1 MRREARLAIAALI
14 MAVVAAMLA
23 GCSGGNGGAQNT
35 AQSEPAAPR
44 IKLAGIVFQEDQ
56 FFRLV
61 LFGMRDAAKK
71 AGVELLEGNSMNKP
85 EKEIELINAY
95 IARKVDAILVS
106 PLSAKGSITALKLA
120 HDKGIKVIAHN
131 TPIESNIPAAYIE
144 CSADDL
150 GAQTGKVAR
159 KYIEEK
165 LGGNAK
171 LAVIE
176 FKSLVPEQSDARVNG
191 FKRQLEG
198 LQGVQIVAE
207 QDAWLPE
214 QAVKKVG
221 DILTAQPD
229 INMIYAA
236 NEGGTIGAVMAV
248 KNAGKAGQV
257 VVFGTDS
264 SEQLLSFLR
273 SDDNILQCTTSQ
285 RPAEVGAMAVEFA
298 LKVLKGE
305 PVEPHV
311 EMTGIC
317 LSRDDPAGL
326 AAFEET
332 LKQWMERG
340 NS

>member
-1 MRREARLAIAALI
+1 MKTKLCAGI
-14 MAVVAAMLA
+14 VVALVAVLG
-23 GCSGGNGGAQNT
+23 GCSGGDSAPGDAT
-35 AQSEPAAPR
+35 KSESSPAR

-71 AGVELLEGNSMNKP
+71 AGVELLEGNSMSKP

-95 IARKVDAILVS
+95 IARKVDAILLS
-106 PLSAKGSITALKLA
+106 PLSAKGSVAALKLA
-120 HDKGIKVIAHN
+120 NDKGIKIITHN
-131 TPIESNIPAAYIE
+131 TPIESDIPAAFIE

-171 LAVIE
+171 IAVLA
-176 FKSLVPEQSDARVNG
+176 FKSQVPEQSAARVNG
-191 FKRQLEG
+191 FKRQLDG
-198 LQGVQIVAE
+198 MPGVQFVAE
-207 QDAWLPE
+207 QDAWMPE
-214 QAVKKVG
+214 LGVKKTG

-229 INMIYAA
+229 VNIVYAA
-236 NEGGTIGAVMAV
+236 NEGGTVGAVMAI
-248 KNAGKAGQV
+248 KNLGKAGQV

-273 SDDNILQCTTSQ
+273 SDDNILQCITSQ

-317 LSRDDPAGL
+317 LRRDDPAGID
-326 AAFEET
+326 AFEKT
-332 LKQWMERG
+332 LKQWMGGG

>member
-1 MRREARLAIAALI
+1 MRRAIGLGIAVL
-14 MAVVAAMLA
+14 VVAFGAIMVV
-23 GCSGGNGGAQNT
+23 GCSGGDGGPQDAAQ
-35 AQSEPAAPR
+35 PAAAPK

-95 IARKVDAILVS
+95 IARKVDAILLS
-106 PLSAKGSITALKLA
+106 PLSAKGSVAALKLA
-120 HDKGIKVIAHN
+120 NDNGIKIITHN
-131 TPIESNIPAAYIE
+131 TPIESDIPAAYIE

-165 LGGNAK
+165 LGGNARIAV
-171 LAVIE
+171 LA
-176 FKSLVPEQSDARVNG
+176 FKSQVPEQSAARVNG

-198 LQGVQIVAE
+198 MPGVQFVAE
-207 QDAWLPE
+207 QDAWMPE
-214 QAVKKVG
+214 LGVKKTT

-229 INMIYAA
+229 VNVVYAA
-236 NEGGTIGAVMAV
+236 NEGGTVGAVMAI
-248 KNAGKAGQV
+248 KNLAKAGQV

-264 SEQLLSFLR
+264 SEQLLRFLR
-273 SDDNILQCTTSQ
+273 SDDNILQCITSQ
-285 RPAEVGAMAVEFA
+285 RPAEVGGMAVEFA

-305 PVEPHV
+305 PVEKHV
-311 EMTGIC
+311 AMTGIC
-317 LSRDDPAGL
+317 LRRDDPAGL
-326 AAFEET
+326 DAFEKT
-332 LKQWMERG
+332 LKQWMG
-340 NS
+340 GGTS

>member
-1 MRREARLAIAALI
+1 MRREAGLAIAAL
-14 MAVVAAMLA
+14 MVAVVTSMLA
-23 GCSGGNGGAQNT
+23 GCSGENGGAQDT
-35 AQSEPAAPR
+35 AKSEPAAAK

-61 LFGMRDAAKK
+61 LFGMRGAAKK

-95 IARKVDAILVS
+95 IARKVDAILLS
-106 PLSAKGSITALKLA
+106 PLSAKGSVAALKLA
-120 HDKGIKVIAHN
+120 NDKGIKIITHN
-131 TPIESNIPAAYIE
+131 TPIDSDIPAAFIE

-171 LAVIE
+171 IAVLA
-176 FKSLVPEQSDARVNG
+176 FKSQVPEQSAARVNG

-198 LQGVQIVAE
+198 LPGVQIVAE
-207 QDAWLPE
+207 QDAWMPE
-214 QAVKKVG
+214 LGVKKTG

-229 INMIYAA
+229 VNMIYAA
-236 NEGGTIGAVMAV
+236 NEGGTVGAVMAI
-248 KNAGKAGQV
+248 KNLGKAGQV

-273 SDDNILQCTTSQ
+273 SDDNILQCITSQ

-305 PVEPHV
+305 PVEKHV

-317 LSRDDPAGL
+317 LRRDDPAGL
-326 AAFEET
+326 DAFEKT
-332 LKQWMERG
+332 LKQWMGGG

>member
-1 MRREARLAIAALI
+1 MRRKPGLAIAVLI
-14 MAVVAAMLA
+14 VAIVAGMLA
-23 GCSGGNGGAQNT
+23 GCSGGDGAQDT
-35 AQSEPAAPR
+35 AQTEPAAPK

-120 HDKGIKVIAHN
+120 HDKGIKIIAHN
-131 TPIESNIPAAYIE
+131 TPIESDIPAAYIE

-171 LAVIE
+171 LAVLE
-176 FKSLVPEQSDARVNG
+176 FKSLIPEQSNARVNG

-229 INMIYAA
+229 VNVIYAA

-298 LKVLKGE
+298 LRVLKGE

-326 AAFEET
+326 AAFEQT
-332 LKQWMERG
+332 LKQWMGRG

>member
-1 MRREARLAIAALI
+1 MRREARLAIAAVI
-14 MAVVAAMLA
+14 MAVVAGALA
-23 GCSGGNGGAQNT
+23 GCSGGEVAQDT
-35 AQSEPAAPR
+35 AQSEPAAPKV
-44 IKLAGIVFQEDQ
+44 KLAGIVFQEDQ

-95 IARKVDAILVS
+95 IARRVDAILIS
-106 PLSAKGSITALKLA
+106 PLSAKGSVTAIKLA
-120 HDKGIKVIAHN
+120 HDNGIKIIAHN
-131 TPIESNIPAAYIE
+131 TPIESDVPAAFIE
-144 CSADDL
+144 CSAHNL

-159 KYIEEK
+159 KYVEEK

-171 LAVIE
+171 LAVIA

-248 KNAGKAGQV
+248 KNAGRTGQV

-311 EMTGIC
+311 EMKGIC

-332 LKQWMERG
+332 LKQWMGRG

>member
-1 MRREARLAIAALI
+1 MRRKAGLAIVTL
-14 MAVVAAMLA
+14 MVAVVAGVFA
-23 GCSGGNGGAQNT
+23 GCSGGDGGAQT
-35 AQSEPAAPR
+35 AAQQPAAPK

-95 IARKVDAILVS
+95 IARKVDAILIS

-120 HDKGIKVIAHN
+120 SDKGIKIIAHN
-131 TPIESNIPAAYIE
+131 TPIESDVPAAYIE

-159 KYIEEK
+159 KYVEEK

-198 LQGVQIVAE
+198 LTGVQVVAE

-214 QAVKKVG
+214 QAVKRVG

-229 INMIYAA
+229 INIIYAA

-305 PVEPHV
+305 PVQPHV
-311 EMTGIC
+311 QMTGIC
-317 LSRDDPAGL
+317 LRRDDPAGL
-326 AAFEET
+326 AAFEQT
-332 LKQWMERG
+332 LKQWMGRG
-340 NS
+340 NP

>member
-1 MRREARLAIAALI
+1 MRREAGFGFALLFTVI
-14 MAVVAAMLA
+14 VAAVLF
-23 GCSGGNGGAQNT
+23 GCSGENGGAQNT
-35 AQSEPAAPR
+35 AQPPAAPKV
-44 IKLAGIVFQEDQ
+44 KLAGIVFQEDQ

-95 IARKVDAILVS
+95 IARKVDAILLS
-106 PLSAKGSITALKLA
+106 PLSAKGSVAALKLA
-120 HDKGIKVIAHN
+120 HDKGIKIIAHN
-131 TPIESNIPAAYIE
+131 TPIESDIPAAFIE

-150 GAQTGKVAR
+150 GAQTGQVAR

-171 LAVIE
+171 LAVLE
-176 FKSLVPEQSDARVNG
+176 FKSLIPEQSDARVNG
-191 FKRQLEG
+191 FKSQLEG

-229 INMIYAA
+229 VNVIYAA

-248 KNAGKAGQV
+248 KNAGKAGQI

-273 SDDNILQCTTSQ
+273 SGDNILQCTTSQ

-311 EMTGIC
+311 QMKGIC
-317 LSRDDPAGL
+317 LRRDDPAGL
-326 AAFEET
+326 VAFEDT
-332 LKQWMERG
+332 LKQWMGRG
-340 NS
+340 DS